1 MTSGI
6 DGASLTDFERV
17 AAKKLLGRSRK
28 RFNVLSSWNSI
39 IVCASRQGY
48 LKGEGGIEKFSRN
61 CYRERD
67 PKLFKRTTPMVHR
80 LFCRSDSGLH
90 QLRQMMLPQ
99 LRHAGGAAAARCLA
113 AGDEHIAALFNA
125 LDFPFENS

>member
-1 MTSGI
+1 MTP
-6 DGASLTDFERV
+6 
-17 AAKKLLGRSRK
+17 LGRSRK

-39 IVCASRQGY
+39 IVCASQQDDP
-48 LKGEGGIEKFSRN
+48 KGEGGIEKFSRN

-67 PKLFKRTTPMVHR
+67 AKHFNRTTPIVAP
-80 LFCRSDSGLH
+80 LFSRSDSGLH

-99 LRHAGGAAAARCLA
+99 LRHAGGAVAARCLA
-113 AGDEHIAALFNA
+113 AGDEHIAALLNA